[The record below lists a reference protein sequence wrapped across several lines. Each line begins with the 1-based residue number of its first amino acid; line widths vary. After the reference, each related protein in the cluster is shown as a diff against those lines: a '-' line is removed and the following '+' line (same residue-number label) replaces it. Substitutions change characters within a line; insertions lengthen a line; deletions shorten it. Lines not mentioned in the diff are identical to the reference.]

1 LPQWLRRTKVSV
13 AVNPTQFVHGFSE
26 RLLLSL
32 AAGCATVTDDRLWVR
47 ENFTHPNIRAAVGFV
62 ANQPAQLRECVE
74 NLLASTSARVQI
86 AQAGRTLVEEKHLWA
101 HRIDSLLRVV
111 GMK

>member
-1 LPQWLRRTKVSV
+1 
-13 AVNPTQFVHGFSE
+13 
-26 RLLLSL
+26 
-32 AAGCATVTDDRLWVR
+32 
-47 ENFTHPNIRAAVGFV
+47 VGFV

>member
-1 LPQWLRRTKVSV
+1 
-13 AVNPTQFVHGFSE
+13 
-26 RLLLSL
+26 LLLSL

-62 ANQPAQLRECVE
+62 AHQPAQLRDCVE
-74 NLLASTSARVQI
+74 SLLASAPARVHI

-101 HRIDSLLRVV
+101 HRIDALLRVV